1 MSSKAQQSAQTPA
14 ERRKAEAEL
23 RALVARQAPKHQ
35 RLVAGI
41 RRSLR
46 KLMPTAFE
54 IVYEYRDSVV
64 CSFSPSD
71 RGYEGVLA
79 VHASDEGV
87 KLCFNRGTELSD
99 PDKLLGGSGK
109 LVRSMDVT
117 STTVL
122 TRASVAKLIQ
132 ESLTLNPVPFSKSGK
147 GDLVIRETT
156 AKKRTKRRAK

>member
-1 MSSKAQQSAQTPA
+1 MSKTKQTAQSPT
-14 ERRKAEAEL
+14 ERRNTEAEL
-23 RALVARQAPKHQ
+23 RAIVAQLAPEHQ

-41 RRSLR
+41 RRVLR

-64 CSFSPSD
+64 CSFSPSE

-79 VHASDEGV
+79 VHASAEGV
-87 KLCFNRGTELSD
+87 KLCFNRGRELSD

-122 TRASVAKLIQ
+122 ARAPVAKLIQ
-132 ESLTLNPVPFSKSGK
+132 ESLALNPVPFSKSGK

-156 AKKRTKRRAK
+156 ANKRTKRRAK